1 MNKEYEIFLDLR
13 DLLVTQ
19 DTYLSKSICL
29 SVCIST
35 YFSIIY
41 ESISLFIC
49 PKL

>member
-19 DTYLSKSICL
+19 DTYLSMSICL

-41 ESISLFIC
+41 EFISLFIC

>member
-1 MNKEYEIFLDLR
+1 MEYEIVLDLR
-13 DLLVTQ
+13 EPLVTQ
-19 DTYLSKSICL
+19 DTYLSVCVCL

-41 ESISLFIC
+41 KSVSLSLC